1 MTKFA
6 LKNPV
11 SVIVLAVL
19 LFITGLISFSGM
31 RRESFPEI
39 KIPYIFVTTLYPGAN
54 PPEVEN
60 LITKKIEDKL
70 DGIDGVKQMTSS
82 SNESYSNIFLEFD
95 PSVKTEDAL
104 RRVKD
109 KVDQA
114 RGDLPVDAE
123 DPITQELNFNTIPI
137 ATIAL
142 YSDYDL
148 ERLEA
153 LADNLKDRMAKIP
166 GVLESKVL
174 GKQDKE
180 IAVDVDPAL
189 LRQYGLTLSDI
200 SKAISTQH
208 TNVPGGTMITSGFRF
223 SIKVTGELTD
233 PSQFNDL
240 IVRSMNDKMIR
251 VKDVAHVAFTYTR
264 DRQSISRTNGKP
276 SLTLT
281 VAKRTGEDIVRI
293 VDEAKKIIDE
303 EKTRWP
309 AGTHYEITYDMS
321 KNIRQMVDELQN
333 HLIMGIILV
342 LLVLSFFLGV
352 RNSMFIS
359 TAIPFSMAMG
369 FIVLGYMGV
378 TLNMVVL
385 FSLVMVLGMLV
396 DDGIVVV
403 ENIYRHLGMGKSR
416 FQAALDGTKEVM
428 VPVFTATLTTVA
440 AFAPVLWMPG
450 IMGEFLKYLPITVG
464 ITLSGSLFVAFI
476 FNPVFASLT
485 MTNKDVHKLEGGEKS
500 GFERF
505 KDFYRKL
512 LQRSLNHPVL
522 LALFCLAFVISGIFM
537 YGKFGPGVVFFPV
550 IEPDVAS
557 VQVEGPLSQDID
569 ITDAAISLPELK
581 AMSMPKKVASV
592 KTVSTIVGSG
602 KSSRMSSSQAESN
615 KAYIDLVFNDFE
627 ERSVSSYKTMA
638 WLEDTLPQM
647 VPGWKVQVIKQAMG
661 PPTGKPVEIE
671 ISGDDYQQL
680 SQLPDSIK
688 GMLKKVPGLTNATH
702 DYDPARPEIRVNV
715 DREQA
720 KRLGFSTLDVASAVR
735 GAIYGNES
743 GKYRVGKD
751 EYKILVRLSP
761 EVRENQHGLNE
772 IVISKDGKEAPLT
785 SVATITQGA
794 NIASIK
800 HVDGKRTI
808 QVTAELAPGQKDER
822 APKKLAMTAVKKLRP
837 PPGYT
842 IRPGSGNRMQAES
855 QGFLVK
861 AFFIAMGLVFLTMVF
876 QFNSLFQPFL
886 ILFGIMLSLGGVF
899 WGLLITNKVS
909 AFVNIITAGRADL
922 RDVTFA
928 ILMSGVG
935 IIALA
940 GVVAKNGIVLIDF
953 MNRLRKSGRPLRE
966 AVIEGGATRLRP
978 VLLTAITAM
987 IGLLPIATG
996 VGLDFLHF
1004 GVVTRS
1010 ETTQWWAPM
1019 AWAIFWGLLFNT
1031 LLVLVVTPTFYYAWE
1046 NWRDKAKARKK
1057 KNAA

>member
-1 MTKFA
+1 
-6 LKNPV
+6 
-11 SVIVLAVL
+11 
-19 LFITGLISFSGM
+19 
-31 RRESFPEI
+31 
-39 KIPYIFVTTLYPGAN
+39 
-54 PPEVEN
+54 
-60 LITKKIEDKL
+60 
-70 DGIDGVKQMTSS
+70 
-82 SNESYSNIFLEFD
+82 
-95 PSVKTEDAL
+95 
-104 RRVKD
+104 
-109 KVDQA
+109 
-114 RGDLPVDAE
+114 
-123 DPITQELNFNTIPI
+123 
-137 ATIAL
+137 
-142 YSDYDL
+142 
-148 ERLEA
+148 
-153 LADNLKDRMAKIP
+153 
-166 GVLESKVL
+166 
-174 GKQDKE
+174 
-180 IAVDVDPAL
+180 
-189 LRQYGLTLSDI
+189 
-200 SKAISTQH
+200 
-208 TNVPGGTMITSGFRF
+208 
-223 SIKVTGELTD
+223 
-233 PSQFNDL
+233 
-240 IVRSMNDKMIR
+240 
-251 VKDVAHVAFTYTR
+251 
-264 DRQSISRTNGKP
+264 
-276 SLTLT
+276 
-281 VAKRTGEDIVRI
+281 
-293 VDEAKKIIDE
+293 
-303 EKTRWP
+303 
-309 AGTHYEITYDMS
+309 
-321 KNIRQMVDELQN
+321 
-333 HLIMGIILV
+333 
-342 LLVLSFFLGV
+342 
-352 RNSMFIS
+352 
-359 TAIPFSMAMG
+359 
-369 FIVLGYMGV
+369 
-378 TLNMVVL
+378 
-385 FSLVMVLGMLV
+385 
-396 DDGIVVV
+396 
-403 ENIYRHLGMGKSR
+403 
-416 FQAALDGTKEVM
+416 
-428 VPVFTATLTTVA
+428 
-440 AFAPVLWMPG
+440 
-450 IMGEFLKYLPITVG
+450 
-464 ITLSGSLFVAFI
+464 
-476 FNPVFASLT
+476 
-485 MTNKDVHKLEGGEKS
+485 
-500 GFERF
+500 
-505 KDFYRKL
+505 
-512 LQRSLNHPVL
+512 
-522 LALFCLAFVISGIFM
+522 M

-569 ITDAAISLPELK
+569 ITDAAISVPERI

-661 PPTGKPVEIE
+661 PPTGKPVELE

-680 SQLPDSIK
+680 SQLADSIK